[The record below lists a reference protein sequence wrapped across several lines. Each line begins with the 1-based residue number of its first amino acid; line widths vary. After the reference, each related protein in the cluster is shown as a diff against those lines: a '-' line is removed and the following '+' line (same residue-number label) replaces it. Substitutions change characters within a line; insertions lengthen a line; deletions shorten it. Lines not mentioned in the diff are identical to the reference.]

1 MLLRHHESTQD
12 LEQKHLRSIQELRD
26 IHLKKQHHTERENQ
40 KEYNT
45 KAEQDLRKKHALE
58 QKQQPRSLRV
68 CYKTLDKILF
78 FFFFQPKHYFFVFWN
93 ICCIYSLGAPEG
105 GAFNEYTQNTFS
117 PVNQKKKIIWIALYF
132 EFEFWLGVLESWQF
146 VEVLWQ

>member
-1 MLLRHHESTQD
+1 MLLRHHESTQE
-12 LEQKHLRSIQELRD
+12 LELKHCRSIQELRD

-68 CYKTLDKILF
+68 WLEDTFAQFLDTLNF
-78 FFFFQPKHYFFVFWN
+78 
-93 ICCIYSLGAPEG
+93 SL
-105 GAFNEYTQNTFS
+105 
-117 PVNQKKKIIWIALYF
+117 
-132 EFEFWLGVLESWQF
+132 
-146 VEVLWQ
+146 

>member
-68 CYKTLDKILF
+68 SSLILGYLINLF
-78 FFFFQPKHYFFVFWN
+78 IPMSPSFNSLLGNIACFFVV
-93 ICCIYSLGAPEG
+93 C
-105 GAFNEYTQNTFS
+105 
-117 PVNQKKKIIWIALYF
+117 
-132 EFEFWLGVLESWQF
+132 
-146 VEVLWQ
+146 

>member
-68 CYKTLDKILF
+68 SLMQWFKPYSSNTLWKPTSAWRCWVIFCWNSTDAIAPDWLVSIWVKYLIVWENLIL
-78 FFFFQPKHYFFVFWN
+78 KN
-93 ICCIYSLGAPEG
+93 
-105 GAFNEYTQNTFS
+105 
-117 PVNQKKKIIWIALYF
+117 K
-132 EFEFWLGVLESWQF
+132 
-146 VEVLWQ
+146 